1 MIKHAVVAV
10 VNCRD
15 KILLGKKRKDSP
27 KFLAGEWHIPGETVE
42 DGESD
47 QEALIRGMREEAG
60 LEIEVG
66 KYLGNH
72 ATPTSQREAKWYE
85 CSAKTDK
92 VFVGSDLEDIK
103 WIPRK
108 EVLNYCS
115 PRATELWPQ
124 NIQDY
129 FR

>member
-66 KYLGNH
+66 KYLGSH
-72 ATPTSQREAKWYE
+72 ATPTSQREAK
-85 CSAKTDK
+85 
-92 VFVGSDLEDIK
+92 
-103 WIPRK
+103 
-108 EVLNYCS
+108 
-115 PRATELWPQ
+115 
-124 NIQDY
+124 
-129 FR
+129 

>member
-47 QEALIRGMREEAG
+47 QEALIRGIKEETG
-60 LEIEVG
+60 LDIQVG
-66 KYLGNH
+66 NYLASHVSPRGKRVN
-72 ATPTSQREAKWYE
+72 WYE
-85 CSAKTDK
+85 CRTQNNEI
-92 VFVGSDLEDIK
+92 FPGSDLVEVR
-103 WIPRK
+103 WATK
-108 EVLNYCS
+108 EEAVELCRYV
-115 PRATELWPQ
+115 ADLWPQ
-124 NIQDY
+124 EIKKY
-129 FR
+129 FNLI